1 MELTFSLPHSFTE
14 PQSIQ
19 IDKVATL
26 IGENGSGKSS
36 VIHSIFTQ
44 KLSGKAYKEQK
55 LVCFSSG
62 QNERFSGDFLNYLNK
77 TKLSENN
84 LQLSCF
90 YFDKSWSRL
99 LIFLATT
106 LKSAGKARN
115 FLVNSG
121 YAIEDDKID
130 ISTTLKISF
139 RVDSQYVKQIQDALQ
154 REARGSIDTMRQT
167 AFHRSLESFIDECIQ
182 GQYDF
187 EEPIKKNLFDLNQAA
202 LLKVSFDTEK
212 HEEGETSVTFDP
224 EIGFF
229 IRAAHNSYFLDRET
243 ASLTLANNLELSNLS
258 DGEYQILFLYS
269 LIDLFDDDKTIFI
282 LDEAD
287 SHLHYKNIEKF
298 WTALSAIKGRAIS
311 TTHLLDSIYCVG
323 IDNIRILNQGRVHL
337 PSESKELLGRL
348 SQLSNIKKSEFK
360 ALTYYK
366 KIVLIDDLND
376 WLIFKE
382 LYKRLKSPFGIPGEY
397 YERIFDEVAAVKIS
411 SNWNTHNC
419 NFAES
424 KLQWVENFTKF
435 CEGLDIKARDI
446 YLICDRDN
454 LPLDGI
460 GTSASPLIVQGIK
473 ANSGKEIKTKILSW
487 RRREIKH
494 YLLSCTAL
502 GDCVRVINNHKLP
515 EAAHLRIGYSGDYL
529 LEPYDGQYRPII
541 EKITRMEKKTA
552 TEIERMAFNNYLAT
566 LSSDFVK
573 AILSPFIE
581 NLESEPYGLD
591 QNLLLTYISSIAPN
605 EVSEDI
611 ANMYN
616 IILGDI

>member
-14 PQSIQ
+14 PQSIN
-19 IDKVATL
+19 IDRVATL

-36 VIHSIFTQ
+36 VLHSIFTQ
-44 KLSGKAYKEQK
+44 KLSGKAYEDQK
-55 LVCFSSG
+55 IVCFSSG

-121 YAIEDDKID
+121 YAIENDKVD
-130 ISTTLKISF
+130 VSTTLKISF

-154 REARGSIDTMRQT
+154 REARGEIDTIRQT

-182 GQYDF
+182 GKYDF
-187 EEPIKKNLFDLNQAA
+187 EEPIKKNLFDLNQTT

-243 ASLTLANNLELSNLS
+243 ASLTLSNGLELSSLS

-269 LIDLFDDDKTIFI
+269 LIDLFDDARTIFI

-298 WTALSAIKGRAIS
+298 WAALSAIKGRAIS

-323 IDNIRILNQGRVHL
+323 IDNIRVLNQGKVHL

-360 ALTYYK
+360 ALTYYR

-376 WLIFKE
+376 WFIFKE
-382 LYKRLKSPFGIPGEY
+382 LYKRLKSPFGFPSEH
-397 YERIFDEVAAVKIS
+397 YEKIFDEVAAVKVS
-411 SNWNTHNC
+411 SGWNTHNC
-419 NFAES
+419 TFAES
-424 KLQWVENFTKF
+424 KLLWVENFNKF
-435 CEGLDIKARDI
+435 CEGLDIKTSNI

-460 GTSASPLIVQGIK
+460 GTDASPLIVQGIK
-473 ANSGKEIKTKILSW
+473 ASNGKGIRTNILSW

-494 YLLSCTAL
+494 YLLSYTAL
-502 GDCVRVINNHKLP
+502 GDCVPVINNHKLP
-515 EAAHLRIGYSGDYL
+515 ETAHLRQGYSGDYL
-529 LEPYDGQYRPII
+529 LEPYGGQYRPII
-541 EKITRMEKKTA
+541 EKIIRSEKKTV
-552 TEIERMAFNNYLAT
+552 TEIDQMAFNNYLAT
-566 LSSDFVK
+566 LSSDFIK

-581 NLESEPYGLD
+581 NIEVEPYGLD
-591 QNLLLTYISSIAPN
+591 KDLLLTYISRIEPD
-605 EVSEDI
+605 EISEDI

-616 IILGDI
+616 FIFGDI

>member
-1 MELTFSLPHSFTE
+1 MELTFSLSHTFTE
-14 PQSIQ
+14 PQSIN
-19 IDKVATL
+19 IDRVATL

-36 VIHSIFTQ
+36 VLRSIFTQ
-44 KLSGKAYKEQK
+44 KLSGKAYKDHK
-55 LVCFSSG
+55 IVCFSSG
-62 QNERFSGDFLNYLNK
+62 QNERFSGDFLNHLNK

-106 LKSAGKARN
+106 LKSTGKARN

-121 YAIEDDKID
+121 YAIEDDKVD

-139 RVDSQYVKQIQDALQ
+139 RVDGQYVKQIQDALQ
-154 REARGSIDTMRQT
+154 REARGEIDTIRQT

-187 EEPIKKNLFDLNQAA
+187 EEPIKKNLFDLNQTT

-212 HEEGETSVTFDP
+212 HEDGETCVTFDP

-243 ASLTLANNLELSNLS
+243 ASLTFSNSLELSSLS

-269 LIDLFDDDKTIFI
+269 LIDLFDDVSTIFI

-298 WTALSAIKGRAIS
+298 WTTLSAIKGRAIS

-323 IDNIRILNQGRVHL
+323 IDNIRVLNQGKVHL

-382 LYKRLKSPFGIPGEY
+382 LYKRLKSPYGIPDEH
-397 YERIFDEVAAVKIS
+397 YEKIFDEAAAVKIS
-411 SNWNTHNC
+411 SGWNTHNC

-435 CEGLDIKARDI
+435 CEGLDIKTNNI

-460 GTSASPLIVQGIK
+460 GTSASPLIVQGVN
-473 ANSGKEIKTKILSW
+473 ANSGKAIKTNILAW

-494 YLLSCTAL
+494 YLLSYTAL
-502 GDCVRVINNHKLP
+502 GDCISVINNHKLP
-515 EAAHLRIGYSGDYL
+515 EAAYLREGYNGDYL
-529 LEPYDGQYRPII
+529 LERHDGQYRPII
-541 EKITRMEKKTA
+541 ERIVRSGKKVA
-552 TEIERMAFNNYLAT
+552 VETEQLVFNNYLAT
-566 LSSDFVK
+566 LSSDLVK
-573 AILSPFIE
+573 TVLSPFIE

-591 QNLLLTYISSIAPN
+591 KGLLLDYISRIESD

-616 IILGDI
+616 YIFGDV

>member
-1 MELTFSLPHSFTE
+1 MELTFSLSHTFTD
-14 PQSIQ
+14 PQSIK

-36 VIHSIFTQ
+36 VLHSIFTQ
-44 KLSGKAYKEQK
+44 KLSGKAYKDQK
-55 LVCFSSG
+55 FICFSSG
-62 QNERFSGDFLNYLNK
+62 QNERFSGDFLNYLSK
-77 TKLSENN
+77 TKSSENN
-84 LQLSCF
+84 LQFSCF

-115 FLVNSG
+115 FLVSSG
-121 YAIEDDKID
+121 YATEDEKVDT
-130 ISTTLKISF
+130 STTLKISF
-139 RVDSQYVKQIQDALQ
+139 RVDSQYVKQIQDALL
-154 REARGSIDTMRQT
+154 REARGDINTIRQT
-167 AFHRSLESFIDECIQ
+167 AFHRSLESFIDECIE
-182 GQYDF
+182 GKYDF

-212 HEEGETSVTFDP
+212 HEDGETPVTFDP

-243 ASLTLANNLELSNLS
+243 ASLTLSNNLELSSLS

-269 LIDLFDDDKTIFI
+269 LIDLFDDTKTIFI

-298 WTALSAIKGRAIS
+298 WTTLSAIKGKAIS

-323 IDNIRILNQGRVHL
+323 IDNIRVLNQGKVHL

-382 LYKRLKSPFGIPGEY
+382 LYKKLKSPFGLPNEH
-397 YERIFDEVAAVKIS
+397 YEEIFDEVAVVKIS
-411 SNWNTHNC
+411 SGWNTHNC

-424 KLQWVENFTKF
+424 KLLWVENFTKF
-435 CEGLDIKARDI
+435 CEGLDIKTKNI

-460 GTSASPLIVQGIK
+460 GTDTSPLIVQGIR
-473 ANSGKEIKTKILSW
+473 ASSGKEIQTSILAW
-487 RRREIKH
+487 RRREVKH
-494 YLLSCTAL
+494 YLLSYTAL
-502 GDCVRVINNHKLP
+502 GNCVPVINNHKLP
-515 EAAHLRIGYSGDYL
+515 EAAHLRRGYTGDYL
-529 LEPYDGQYRPII
+529 LESYEGKYRAII
-541 EKITRMEKKTA
+541 EKKSRSGKKTV
-552 TEIERMAFNNYLAT
+552 TEIEQMAFNNYLAT
-566 LSSDFVK
+566 LPSEFIK
-573 AILSPFIE
+573 TILSPFIE
-581 NLESEPYGLD
+581 NLEGEPYGLD
-591 QNLLLTYISSIAPN
+591 QNLLLGYIANIDPN

-616 IILGDI
+616 FIFGDF